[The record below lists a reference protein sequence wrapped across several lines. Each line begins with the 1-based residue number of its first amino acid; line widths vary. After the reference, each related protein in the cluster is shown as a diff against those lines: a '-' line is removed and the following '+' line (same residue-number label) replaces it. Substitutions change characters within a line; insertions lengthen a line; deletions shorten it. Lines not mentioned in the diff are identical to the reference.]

1 MQHQNNLNTMGC
13 DLIVIS
19 LVCAAFVEEL
29 SLSKFK
35 NRLACKK
42 FAKTQVPLFWKHPL
56 LQIQYDFQFAF
67 NLKHPSC
74 TIETPLSH
82 P

>member
-1 MQHQNNLNTMGC
+1 MQHQNNLNTMVC

-19 LVCAAFVEEL
+19 LVCAVFIEEL
-29 SLSKFK
+29 SLQKFK
-35 NRLACKK
+35 YHCFGNILYK
-42 FAKTQVPLFWKHPL
+42 
-56 LQIQYDFQFAF
+56 IQYDFQVAF

-74 TIETPLSH
+74 TIETPLGH